1 MTDPISLPAQFIDT
15 PEALNTLVDGLS
27 SAHEF
32 AIDTEFHRER
42 TYFPRLALIQMAW
55 DGGAALIDPIGLDL
69 APLRVLFE
77 SDARFVFHAFEQDL
91 NILERAVG
99 AVPHHLFDTQIA
111 AGFLGY
117 SRPGLATLLERSL
130 SVTLPKADRLS
141 DWTKRPL
148 TSDQLRYAQAD
159 VAYLLQLSHHLIDAL
174 TSQGRLEWNEEETS
188 IAALRR
194 FETHDPSTAW
204 MRIKECRNLP
214 QEARKVAKAIAE
226 WREEEAIRC
235 DVPVRF
241 ILSDLAVATI
251 SQAKPRTRDALEHV
265 RGVEA
270 RRMNSSQIEAVLDRI
285 ARALGSDEVVTLPT
299 PPYSLPRGA
308 TSVVTLCL
316 TWLTAKANHEQLDP
330 VIAGTRDDVGD
341 LLYGS
346 GGRLGKGWRKSLFG
360 EDMIAIRDGQAALRV
375 NKKGA
380 LELVSLSNYDDRGS
394 SSTRA

>member
-1 MTDPISLPAQFIDT
+1 LPAQFIDT
-15 PEALNTLVDGLS
+15 PEALSDLVDALTETP
-27 SAHEF
+27 EF

-69 APLRVLFE
+69 APLRALFE
-77 SDARFVFHAFEQDL
+77 SPARFVFHAFEQDL

-99 AVPHHLFDTQIA
+99 VVPRHLFDTQIA

-117 SRPGLATLLERSL
+117 SRPGLATLLERTL
-130 SVTLPKADRLS
+130 SVSLPKADRLS

-148 TSDQLRYAQAD
+148 TPDQLRYAEAD
-159 VAYLLQLSHHLIDAL
+159 VAYLLALSHHLIDAL
-174 TSQGRLEWNEEETS
+174 TAHDRFQWNEEETAL
-188 IAALRR
+188 AALKR

-204 MRIKECRNLP
+204 TRIKECRNLP
-214 QEARKVAKAIAE
+214 QDARKVAKAIAE

-251 SQAKPRTRDALEHV
+251 AQAKPRTRDALEHV

-270 RRMNSSQIEAVLDRI
+270 RRMNASQIDAVLERVTS
-285 ARALGSDEVVTLPT
+285 ALSSNELVSLPT

-308 TSVVTLCL
+308 TSIVTLCL
-316 TWLTAKANHEQLDP
+316 TWLTAKANREQLDP

-341 LLYGS
+341 LLYGN
-346 GGRLGKGWRKSLFG
+346 GGRLGSGWRRGLFG
-360 EDMIAIRDGQAALRV
+360 DDMIAIRDGNAALRV
-375 NKKGA
+375 NKKGT
-380 LELVSLSNYDDRGS
+380 LELVNLDGYDDLGS
-394 SSTRA
+394 STPSA